1 MNLLFK
7 CFSHLSDNQSMQ
19 ILKLSLL
26 FTLLAFGPSL
36 KAQVCNFKYPSNA
49 KACPASGS
57 TLLDDTY
64 PSAGIVISVSPTYRT
79 GESIKIPADFIL
91 KVLEGYEYSDSAPNI
106 IVPAHPD
113 DLKLMLRTLSEK
125 VVASK
130 GKIPSQALRK
140 IVPVSAESYTWQQD
154 YFESFVDTKTGKPNL
169 RRIESYDRV
178 HKSSVNNLVSF
189 TKGCDFTEGEGIKTD
204 HRQRVN
210 GGKSFGNGEM
220 GGNIEGLPGG
230 SCLIGDNLSSTIA
243 EEFCGKKENVLQ
255 MDVSWLT
262 VGHVDEVFKVM
273 PTNVPGVP
281 KECNFSL
288 MFASPKKAMDLL
300 SESRA
305 KNHPMFSGEFLKSS
319 SSNKELESFRSSRSL
334 QVVGSKLCSIVEKF
348 SNPSKDG
355 KSKNSN
361 GAKQVFNYISRKLIS
376 EAMAAAGEPCEVE
389 KLTNGEFLEAMKDPE
404 FRNYNE
410 LVQKSLDESKVK
422 IKQQVLNKLP
432 HCKNHINIIDVPNLF
447 YGTLTKNHKGEDEL
461 PRPGDGGSFLPN
473 PTNSVITH
481 KSVIFSDPQNP
492 LFRDYLTQELKR
504 KNMKA
509 SFIDTWEY
517 SHIGNGNIHCST
529 HSIPFCSPAKGSK

>member
-230 SCLIGDNLSSTIA
+230 
-243 EEFCGKKENVLQ
+243 F
-255 MDVSWLT
+255 
-262 VGHVDEVFKVM
+262 
-273 PTNVPGVP
+273 
-281 KECNFSL
+281 
-288 MFASPKKAMDLL
+288 LL
-300 SESRA
+300 
-305 KNHPMFSGEFLKSS
+305 N
-319 SSNKELESFRSSRSL
+319 
-334 QVVGSKLCSIVEKF
+334 
-348 SNPSKDG
+348 
-355 KSKNSN
+355 
-361 GAKQVFNYISRKLIS
+361 
-376 EAMAAAGEPCEVE
+376 
-389 KLTNGEFLEAMKDPE
+389 
-404 FRNYNE
+404 
-410 LVQKSLDESKVK
+410 
-422 IKQQVLNKLP
+422 
-432 HCKNHINIIDVPNLF
+432 
-447 YGTLTKNHKGEDEL
+447 
-461 PRPGDGGSFLPN
+461 
-473 PTNSVITH
+473 
-481 KSVIFSDPQNP
+481 
-492 LFRDYLTQELKR
+492 
-504 KNMKA
+504 
-509 SFIDTWEY
+509 W
-517 SHIGNGNIHCST
+517 
-529 HSIPFCSPAKGSK
+529 

>member
-1 MNLLFK
+1 
-7 CFSHLSDNQSMQ
+7 
-19 ILKLSLL
+19 
-26 FTLLAFGPSL
+26 
-36 KAQVCNFKYPSNA
+36 
-49 KACPASGS
+49 
-57 TLLDDTY
+57 
-64 PSAGIVISVSPTYRT
+64 
-79 GESIKIPADFIL
+79 
-91 KVLEGYEYSDSAPNI
+91 
-106 IVPAHPD
+106 
-113 DLKLMLRTLSEK
+113 
-125 VVASK
+125 
-130 GKIPSQALRK
+130 
-140 IVPVSAESYTWQQD
+140 
-154 YFESFVDTKTGKPNL
+154 
-169 RRIESYDRV
+169 
-178 HKSSVNNLVSF
+178 
-189 TKGCDFTEGEGIKTD
+189 
-204 HRQRVN
+204 
-210 GGKSFGNGEM
+210 
-220 GGNIEGLPGG
+220 
-230 SCLIGDNLSSTIA
+230 
-243 EEFCGKKENVLQ
+243 

-492 LFRDYLTQELKR
+492 LF
-504 KNMKA
+504 
-509 SFIDTWEY
+509 S
-517 SHIGNGNIHCST
+517 
-529 HSIPFCSPAKGSK
+529 SII

>member
-1 MNLLFK
+1 
-7 CFSHLSDNQSMQ
+7 MQ
-19 ILKLSLL
+19 FLKLSLL
-26 FTLLAFGPSL
+26 FTLIFAYGPAL
-36 KAQVCNFKYPSNA
+36 KAQECNFKYPSNA
-49 KACPASGS
+49 KACPTSGS

-64 PSAGIVISVSPTYRT
+64 PAAGIVISVSPTYRT
-79 GESIKIPADFIL
+79 TESMKIPADFIL

-113 DLKLMLRTLSEK
+113 DLKHMVKILAEK
-125 VVASK
+125 VNASK
-130 GKIPSQALRK
+130 GKIPQRALRK

-154 YFESFVDTKTGKPNL
+154 YFESFVNPESGKPSL
-169 RRIESYDRV
+169 RRMESYDRV
-178 HKSSVNNLVSF
+178 HKSAVNNLV
-189 TKGCDFTEGEGIKTD
+189 TNTQGCGFSEGSTINTD
-204 HRQRVN
+204 HKKLVKD
-210 GGKSFGNGEM
+210 GKSFGNGEM

-230 SCLIGDNLSSTIA
+230 SCLVGDNLSPKIA

-281 KECNFSL
+281 QECNFSL

-305 KNHPMFSGEFLKSS
+305 KNHPMFSGDFLKSS
-319 SSNKELESFRSSRSL
+319 SSKQEVEGFRSSRSL
-334 QVVGSKLCSIVEKF
+334 QTVGYKLCSIIEKF
-348 SNPSKDG
+348 SKSPQGG
-355 KSKNSN
+355 KGNKAN
-361 GAKQVFNYISRKLIS
+361 GAKQVFNYLGRKLIDNAVAT
-376 EAMAAAGEPCEVE
+376 EGEPCEID

-404 FRNYNE
+404 FRHYNE
-410 LVQKSLDESKVK
+410 LVQKSLDESKEK
-422 IKQQVLNKLP
+422 IKQQVLAKLP
-432 HCKNHINIIDVPNLF
+432 QCRNHLNIIDVPNLF

-473 PTNSVITH
+473 PTNSVIAH

-509 SFIDTWEY
+509 SFVDTWEY

-529 HSIPFCSPAKGSK
+529 HSIPFCAPAKGSK